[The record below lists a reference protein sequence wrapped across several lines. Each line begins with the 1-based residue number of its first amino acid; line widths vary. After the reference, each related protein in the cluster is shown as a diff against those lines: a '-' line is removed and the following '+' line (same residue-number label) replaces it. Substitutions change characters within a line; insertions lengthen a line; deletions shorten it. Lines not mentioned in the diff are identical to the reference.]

1 MPLPPRSTRSDTPFP
16 YTALFRSIRAQL
28 SGLQAGDR
36 FGHTVGALLSAV
48 ASAGGPELD
57 ALGYAACG
65 VQATLVVD
73 APATPERIRTSLPP
87 AGFGMTAARSRCAGG
102 RLRADV
108 PLEPG
113 RRPRICRAR
122 CRTWA
127 PRSRKQR

>member
-48 ASAGGPELD
+48 ASAGGAELD
-57 ALGYAACG
+57 ALGYADGG

-73 APATPERIRTSLPP
+73 APATLERIRTSLAA
-87 AGFGMTAARSRCAGG
+87 AGLEMHATRRSGTGAG
-102 RLRADV
+102 LAHQV
-108 PLEPG
+108 PLKP
-113 RRPRICRAR
+113 RACTLLRP
-122 CRTWA
+122 TE
-127 PRSRKQR
+127 